1 MPRFISA
8 HIIAC
13 MTRQQVES
21 LVKRFV
27 EESSDGVRNLRVQ
40 CDTVLG
46 RMVCEWEAPDSDTL
60 MDWLEARN
68 VKFRGSGEWMMRVQI
83 EAVDGNVA
91 TIG

>member
-1 MPRFISA
+1 
-8 HIIAC
+8 
-13 MTRQQVES
+13 MTRQQVEN
-21 LVKRFV
+21 LVKSFL
-27 EESSDGVRNLRVQ
+27 EGAGDGVKNLRVQ

-60 MDWLEARN
+60 LDWLEARN

-83 EAVDGNVA
+83 EALDGNVA